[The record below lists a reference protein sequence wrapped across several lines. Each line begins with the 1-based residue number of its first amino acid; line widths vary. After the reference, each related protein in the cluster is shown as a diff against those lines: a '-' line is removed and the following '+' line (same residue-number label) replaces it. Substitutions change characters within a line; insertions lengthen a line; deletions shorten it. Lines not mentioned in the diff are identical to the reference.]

1 MRQALRTPAC
11 SSDNVVT
18 DKTAE
23 HSEINKHNLY
33 DIKSGEP
40 LTDVQKVRL
49 KISSEE
55 RAIISLLQQHYGKQ
69 LGKEITLSQLI
80 AILLEKELKSHFE
93 LDFSSIQKAL
103 EAGFKVEMPKI
114 SLPQFS
120 LKKEAE

>member
-1 MRQALRTPAC
+1 MRQALNAPAC
-11 SSDNVVT
+11 SSDNVVN

-33 DIKSGEP
+33 DIQSGEP
-40 LTDVQKVRL
+40 LSDIQKIRL
-49 KISSEE
+49 KLSSEE
-55 RAIISLLQQHYGKQ
+55 RAIISLLQHHYGKQ

-80 AILLEKELKSHFE
+80 AILLEKELKSQFE
-93 LDFSSIQKAL
+93 LDFSAIKRAL

-120 LKKEAE
+120 LKKGAE